1 MKTLVRI
8 ALLVAMGSGLALAQS
23 MPQKSPAGTPPT
35 FPQSQQQPQT
45 QTPPDQTQPGTQP
58 STPSDQTPQGS
69 QQPSTAP
76 DQTPQSTQP
85 STAPEQ
91 TPQQQPSTGDSG
103 SKMPQNDASAGMAS
117 SPNDVENSIDTAIK
131 QDPNLASSDV
141 KVKVT
146 EKKVEL
152 SGNVSSNDQK
162 KAAEKI
168 AKDNAGGRK
177 VKNHIKVASNNQ
189 NNDQTKNPS
198 SSYPKQ

>member
-45 QTPPDQTQPGTQP
+45 PPDQTQPGTQP
-58 STPSDQTPQGS
+58 STPSDQAPQGS

-76 DQTPQSTQP
+76 DQTPQSSQP
-85 STAPEQ
+85 STAPDQ

-117 SPNDVENSIDTAIK
+117 SPNDVENSIETAIK
-131 QDPNLASSDV
+131 QDPSLASSNV
-141 KVKVT
+141 QVKVT
-146 EKKVEL
+146 DKKVEL
-152 SGNVSSNDQK
+152 TGDVSSKDQK

-168 AKDNAGGRK
+168 AKDNAGSRK
-177 VKNHIKVASNNQ
+177 VKNHIKVASNSMNS
-189 NNDQTKNPS
+189 NDQSKNPG

>member
-8 ALLVAMGSGLALAQS
+8 AMLVGLGAGMALAQS
-23 MPQKSPAGTPPT
+23 MPQRSPAGTPPT
-35 FPQSQQQPQT
+35 FPQSQQQP

-76 DQTPQSTQP
+76 DQTPQ
-85 STAPEQ
+85 
-91 TPQQQPSTGDSG
+91 QQPSTTDSG
-103 SKMPQNDASAGMAS
+103 SKMPQSDASAGMAS
-117 SPNDVENSIDTAIK
+117 SPNDLENTIESAIK
-131 QDPNLASSDV
+131 QDPNLASSEV

-152 SGNVSSNDQK
+152 SGNVSSKDQK

-177 VKNHIKVASNNQ
+177 VKDHIKVANNSMNNQ
-189 NNDQTKNPS
+189 SDQSKNPGA
-198 SSYPKQ
+198 YPKQ

>member
-8 ALLVAMGSGLALAQS
+8 ALLMALGAGMALAQS
-23 MPQKSPAGTPPT
+23 TPQRSPAGTPPT

-45 QTPPDQTQPGTQP
+45 PPDQTQPGTQP
-58 STPSDQTPQGS
+58 STPPDQTPQGS

-76 DQTPQSTQP
+76 DQTPQ
-85 STAPEQ
+85 
-91 TPQQQPSTGDSG
+91 QQPSTTDSG
-103 SKMPQNDASAGMAS
+103 SKMPQNDTSAGMAS
-117 SPNDVENSIDTAIK
+117 SPNDVENSIETAIK

-146 EKKVEL
+146 DKKVEL

-177 VKNHIKVASNNQ
+177 VKDHIKVASNNQ
-189 NNDQTKNPS
+189 SNDQSKNPGA
-198 SSYPKQ
+198 YPKQ